1 MSKSNP
7 TKAIRA
13 LLPQAIQCSGGVEVL
28 PLSLAHYALL
38 ESVDS
43 PFLWDPERC
52 KSEAV
57 DGVKMLSSLY
67 IVTHDS
73 KIVHRNMDVLE
84 ELAISWASE
93 LPVSVSDELKNAVL
107 RQFANLIDVLPE
119 TSEGK
124 KKVVTMAGLFRWLTH
139 PLRFLAGVG
148 KRFFTR
154 PQRQR

>member
-13 LLPQAIQCSGGVEVL
+13 LPQAIQCSGGVEVL

-38 ESVDS
+38 ESGLVFVGDAS
-43 PFLWDPERC
+43 RRTV
-52 KSEAV
+52 KSIHL
-57 DGVKMLSSLY
+57 D
-67 IVTHDS
+67 DS

-124 KKVVTMAGLFRWLTH
+124 KKWSQWLGCFAG
-139 PLRFLAGVG
+139 
-148 KRFFTR
+148 
-154 PQRQR
+154 